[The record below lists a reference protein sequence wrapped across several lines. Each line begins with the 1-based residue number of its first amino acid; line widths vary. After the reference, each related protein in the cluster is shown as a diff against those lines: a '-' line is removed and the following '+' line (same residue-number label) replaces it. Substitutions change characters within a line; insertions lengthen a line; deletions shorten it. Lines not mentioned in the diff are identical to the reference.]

1 MKKGFT
7 LIEMVL
13 VMSVIVIIFLLTLPN
28 IQKTLSVV
36 NNKAC
41 DAQIKVVD
49 AAILQYQL
57 EHDRIPSSVDDLIS
71 NKFLTE
77 RQKRCG
83 DGKDIRVQNGQAI
96 QE

>member
-28 IQKTLSVV
+28 IQRTLGIV
-36 NNKAC
+36 NKKGC
-41 DAQIKVVD
+41 DAQIKIID

-57 EHDRIPSSVDDLIS
+57 KNDSTPTSIGQLVDEQLITDRQTQCQD
-71 NKFLTE
+71 
-77 RQKRCG
+77 QG
-83 DGKDIRVQNGQAI
+83 GIRIENGQAV
-96 QE
+96 Q